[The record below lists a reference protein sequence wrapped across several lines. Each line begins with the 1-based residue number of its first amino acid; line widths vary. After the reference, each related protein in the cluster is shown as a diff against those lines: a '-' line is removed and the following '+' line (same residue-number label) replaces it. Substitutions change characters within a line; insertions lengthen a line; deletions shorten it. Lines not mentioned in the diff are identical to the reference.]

1 MKYNVPC
8 VCGRSLIVRAGDA
21 GTLRLCECGNQ
32 IHIPQLSVLRESPRP
47 ARRPVFE
54 QDTMFRFPR
63 QFRLLD
69 LLFSTGMF
77 AIVLTAFLAQIRSP
91 FAQWTNAIY
100 LTPSAI
106 ACLLHFRFRL
116 RIISAVAVHCV
127 TTMIWIFL
135 HWIGRNAALNG
146 HFASDTVSK
155 LPSDVA
161 IYSTAW
167 SETVQMILWTPLLA
181 IGYGTICY
189 VASGVYNRTLLAKID
204 TDLTTVG

>member
-1 MKYNVPC
+1 MEYNVPC
-8 VCGRSLIVRAGDA
+8 ACGRSLIVRAGDA
-21 GTLRLCECGNQ
+21 GTFRSCECGNQ

-63 QFRLLD
+63 QFRLID
-69 LLFSTGMF
+69 LLFSTGIF

-91 FAQWTNAIY
+91 FAQWTIAIY
-100 LTPSAI
+100 LPPAAI

-155 LPSDVA
+155 LPSDLA
-161 IYSTAW
+161 IYATAW
-167 SETVQMILWTPLLA
+167 IETVQMILWTPLLA
-181 IGYGTICY
+181 ICYGTICY
-189 VASGVYNRTLLAKID
+189 VTSRTYNRTLLAKID
-204 TDLTTVG
+204 TDLIPVR

>member
-1 MKYNVPC
+1 MEYNVPC
-8 VCGRSLIVRAGDA
+8 ACGRSLIVRAGDA
-21 GTLRLCECGNQ
+21 GTFRSCECGNQ

-63 QFRLLD
+63 QFRLID

-91 FAQWTNAIY
+91 FAQWTIALYWIP
-100 LTPSAI
+100 TAF

-116 RIISAVAVHCV
+116 RIISAGAVFCV
-127 TTMIWIFL
+127 TTMIWISM
-135 HWIGRNAALNG
+135 HWFARNAALNA
-146 HFASDTVSK
+146 HFALSTVAK
-155 LPSDVA
+155 GPSDVA

-167 SETVQMILWTPLLA
+167 NDTVHLILWTPLLA
-181 IGYGTICY
+181 ICYGAICY
-189 VASGVYNRTLLAKID
+189 ATTRAYKYALLAKSNP
-204 TDLTTVG
+204 DLTTSG

>member
-1 MKYNVPC
+1 MEYNVPC
-8 VCGRSLIVRAGDA
+8 ACGRSLIVRAGDA
-21 GTLRLCECGNQ
+21 GTFRSCECGNQ

-63 QFRLLD
+63 QFRLID
-69 LLFSTGMF
+69 LLFSTGIF

-91 FAQWTNAIY
+91 FAQWTIAIY
-100 LTPSAI
+100 LTPAAI

-155 LPSDVA
+155 LPSDLA
-161 IYSTAW
+161 IYATAW
-167 SETVQMILWTPLLA
+167 IETVQMILWTPLLA
-181 IGYGTICY
+181 ICYGTICY
-189 VASGVYNRTLLAKID
+189 VTSRTYNRTLLAKID
-204 TDLTTVG
+204 TDLIPVR